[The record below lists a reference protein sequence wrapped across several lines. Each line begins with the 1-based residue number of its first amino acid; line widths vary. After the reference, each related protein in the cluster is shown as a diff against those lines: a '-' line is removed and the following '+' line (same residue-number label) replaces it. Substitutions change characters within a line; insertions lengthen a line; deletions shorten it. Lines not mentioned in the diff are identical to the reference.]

1 MELIKKMGEESRAEL
16 KERIDKKLETAGE
29 KRELQL
35 GKVQERIRQHVRCLN
50 DALFA
55 CSSLLI
61 KLKIKLKIKLI
72 KVHCKMNLIVYKL
85 SYILFCYCIMALT
98 FIFVINLSFFVLQIM
113 FS

>member
-61 KLKIKLKIKLI
+61 KLKIKLI

-85 SYILFCYCIMALT
+85 SYILFCHCIMALT